1 MRKHSWVETVSA
13 LKTVLA
19 ACLALASSGS
29 SAQGER
35 WFTFE
40 VSVFSNELASDR
52 GQELPIKRVD
62 AALNNGPAISLT
74 QFFDLLN
81 IAQWPDQTANQT
93 PTTTSPEP
101 VSEPLPEPL
110 AVGEKSYQFVDLMR
124 DPLIALSSSAS
135 DFQQTNRALERSPDY
150 RLLAH
155 EVWRQP
161 LADEG
166 KSTPIRI
173 VGERQRAGGFELE
186 GTIDLHFNSRQDRI
200 ALDTN
205 LVLEANSAG
214 DLVFHHK
221 QSREMRSTEFHYL
234 DSPAI
239 GVIILAQPYEVP
251 PLDPQNAATEFGC

>member
-1 MRKHSWVETVSA
+1 MRKHSRVKPVGA
-13 LKTVLA
+13 LKAALA
-19 ACLALASSGS
+19 ACAALASFGS
-29 SAQGER
+29 TAQGER

-52 GQELPIKRVD
+52 AQELPIKKVD
-62 AALNNGPAISLT
+62 AALNSGPVINFT

-93 PTTTSPEP
+93 PTSPEP

-110 AVGEKSYQFVDLMR
+110 AAGEKSFKFVDLMR
-124 DPLIALSSSAS
+124 DPLIALSSSVS

-173 VGERQRAGGFELE
+173 VGGRQRAGGSELM

-200 ALDTN
+200 VLETN
-205 LVLEANSAG
+205 LILEANSTG
-214 DLVFHHK
+214 DLVFHHQ

-251 PLDPQNAATEFGC
+251 PLNPQGSTTDLGC

>member
-1 MRKHSWVETVSA
+1 MRKYSWVKTVSA
-13 LKTVLA
+13 LRTVLA
-19 ACLALASSGS
+19 ACLALASFGS

-52 GQELPIKRVD
+52 AQELPIKRVD
-62 AALNNGPAISLT
+62 AALNKGPVISLT

-81 IAQWPDQTANQT
+81 IAQWPAQTANQI
-93 PTTTSPEP
+93 PTSPEP
-101 VSEPLPEPL
+101 VSGLLPEPL
-110 AVGEKSYQFVDLMR
+110 AAGEKSYQFVDLMR

-173 VGERQRAGGFELE
+173 IGGRQRAGGFELE

-200 ALDTN
+200 VLDTN
-205 LVLEANSAG
+205 LVLEANSAD

-251 PLDPQNAATEFGC
+251 PLDPQNATTEFGC

>member
-1 MRKHSWVETVSA
+1 
-13 LKTVLA
+13 
-19 ACLALASSGS
+19 
-29 SAQGER
+29 
-35 WFTFE
+35 
-40 VSVFSNELASDR
+40 
-52 GQELPIKRVD
+52 
-62 AALNNGPAISLT
+62 
-74 QFFDLLN
+74 
-81 IAQWPDQTANQT
+81 
-93 PTTTSPEP
+93 
-101 VSEPLPEPL
+101 
-110 AVGEKSYQFVDLMR
+110 MR

-135 DFQQTNRALERSPDY
+135 DFQQTNRALEHSPDY

-173 VGERQRAGGFELE
+173 IGGRQRAGGFELM

-200 ALDTN
+200 VLEIN
-205 LVLEANSAG
+205 LILEANSAG
-214 DLVFHHK
+214 DLVFHHQ

-251 PLDPQNAATEFGC
+251 PLNPPGSTTELGC

>member
-1 MRKHSWVETVSA
+1 MRKHSWVKTVGA

-19 ACLALASSGS
+19 ACIALASFDST
-29 SAQGER
+29 AQDER

-52 GQELPIKRVD
+52 EQELPIKRVD
-62 AALNNGPAISLT
+62 AALNDGPVINLT
-74 QFFDLLN
+74 RFFDLLN

-93 PTTTSPEP
+93 AITTNPEP

-110 AVGEKSYQFVDLMR
+110 AAGEKSYQFVDLMR

-135 DFQQTNRALERSPDY
+135 GFQQTNRALERSPDY

-173 VGERQRAGGFELE
+173 VGGRQRAGSFELT

-200 ALDTN
+200 VLDTN
-205 LVLEANSAG
+205 LVLDANFTD
-214 DLVFHHK
+214 DLVFNHK

-239 GVIILAQPYEVP
+239 GVVILAQPYEVP
-251 PLDPQNAATEFGC
+251 PLHPQNSTTELGC

>member
-1 MRKHSWVETVSA
+1 MRKQSLVKTVGA
-13 LKTVLA
+13 LKAVLA
-19 ACLALASSGS
+19 ACVALASFCST
-29 SAQGER
+29 AQGER
-35 WFTFE
+35 WFTLE
-40 VSVFSNELASDR
+40 VSIFSNELASDR
-52 GQELPIKRVD
+52 AQELPIKKVD
-62 AALNNGPAISLT
+62 AAFNNGPVINLT

-81 IAQWPDQTANQT
+81 IARWPDQTANQT
-93 PTTTSPEP
+93 PTTTNPEP

-110 AVGEKSYQFVDLMR
+110 AAGEKSYQFVDLMR
-124 DPLIALSSSAS
+124 DPLIALSSSVS

-173 VGERQRAGGFELE
+173 VGGRQRAGGFELM
-186 GTIDLHFNSRQDRI
+186 GTIDLHFNRRQDRI
-200 ALDTN
+200 VLETN
-205 LVLEANSAG
+205 LILEANSTG
-214 DLVFHHK
+214 NLVFHHQ

-251 PLDPQNAATEFGC
+251 PRNPQGSTTELGC